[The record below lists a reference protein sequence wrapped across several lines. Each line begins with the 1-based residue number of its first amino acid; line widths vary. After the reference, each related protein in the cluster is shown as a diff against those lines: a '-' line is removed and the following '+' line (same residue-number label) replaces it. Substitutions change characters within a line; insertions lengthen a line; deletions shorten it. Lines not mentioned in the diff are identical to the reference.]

1 MKEKVIKLAVLTL
14 LFMAIGFKTFAQ
26 ERAVKGHERLQE
38 YYSYE
43 RWKDGQPKVRI
54 LQARAAVKQKR
65 NGVKNSRYHRK
76 LNRKVARIRKQIDK
90 L

>member
-14 LFMAIGFKTFAQ
+14 LFIVIGFKTFAQ
-26 ERAVKGHERLQE
+26 ERAVKGHEKLQE

-54 LQARAAVKQKR
+54 LQAKAAVKQSKDRVR
-65 NGVKNSRYHRK
+65 NNRYHKK
-76 LNRKVARIRKQIDK
+76 LNRKVARLKRQIEK